1 MSKHLEK
8 LTYLV
13 EKEFGSKQDA
23 AIFLDTSPRTIGRWL
38 SGEHPIRERVK
49 EILDTEYP
57 DDSFVNAPEKEMDI
71 VKTFIDELSDLHDI
85 EKSIVT
91 DEELEKIE
99 QELNSLS
106 DDLSVHFP
114 EKKYQEVNSVIATV
128 IHFNQIVHPLE
139 FIVKK
144 SILKEGKQ
152 FSTFIDENSNALL
165 VNMRNVS
172 DYISAMRPLNNIEV
186 QSYIERAIKLEDNNI
201 YIVTQEGSI
210 YTLTITLSELILLKG
225 GLVPSSWLDL
235 SISDMDD
242 IAFIAISSQLSKD
255 L

>member
-49 EILDTEYP
+49 EILDREYSDDFINNEKTETVM
-57 DDSFVNAPEKEMDI
+57 DTVKSFIDSMAELHDAEKEI
-71 VKTFIDELSDLHDI
+71 ETELDSL
-85 EKSIVT
+85 ET
-91 DEELEKIE
+91 ELD
-99 QELNSLS
+99 SLS
-106 DDLSVHFP
+106 DDLSVRFS
-114 EKKYQEVNSVIATV
+114 EEDYIEVNSIVATV
-128 IHFNQIVHPLE
+128 IHFNQINHPLE

-152 FSTFIDENSNALL
+152 FSIFVDENANALL

-172 DYISAMRPLNNIEV
+172 DYISAMRPLSNIEV
-186 QSYIERAIKLEDNNI
+186 QSYIKRAIKLEGNNI
-201 YIVTQEGSI
+201 YIVTKNGNI
-210 YTLTITLSELILLKG
+210 HNAIVTLSELILLKG
-225 GLVPSSWLDL
+225 GLIPLSWLEF
-235 SISDMDD
+235 SISDFDD
-242 IAFIAISSQLSKD
+242 IAFIAISKELSKD
-255 L
+255 F